1 LSTTPPTN
9 APDDE
14 QPPAPIIEDEEYPV
28 DRLRSRLNESLGG
41 RPLTVYLVLFAGAA
55 TLLLLLAVV
64 WISAQGGGEK
74 DELICTEI
82 APADARAAVLGGQVQ
97 RINILVDKDDPMQS
111 LTGVQLR
118 FTDGSC
124 RQTPQGA
131 ALRDELFSIIGA
143 VNLYNE
149 YSDSSIRIHYQSQNI
164 QLELLITPTPTT
176 IPTETPSPT
185 VTTEPTATAEPTSPP
200 TPSPTHTPA
209 PTHTAAPTEPATVSP
224 TRTTPALTPTVS
236 GGQRVPVGNPG
247 A

>member
-9 APDDE
+9 GPDDE
-14 QPPAPIIEDEEYPV
+14 QQPAPIIEDEEYPV

-74 DELICTEI
+74 DELICTEVS
-82 APADARAAVLGGQVQ
+82 PADARAAVLSGQVQ

-118 FTDGSC
+118 FSDGSC

-143 VNLYNE
+143 VNLFNE
-149 YSDSSIRIHYQSQNI
+149 YSDSSIRIHYQSQDI

-176 IPTETPSPT
+176 ISTETPSPT
-185 VTTEPTATAEPTSPP
+185 VTTEPTATSEPTATPS
-200 TPSPTHTPA
+200 PSPTHTEA
-209 PTHTAAPTEPATVSP
+209 PTHTAAPTQPATASP
-224 TRTTPALTPTVS
+224 TRAAPTVTPTAS
-236 GGQRVPVGNPG
+236 GQRVPVGNPG

>member
-1 LSTTPPTN
+1 LSTTPPTTG
-9 APDDE
+9 PEDK
-14 QPPAPIIEDEEYPV
+14 QQPAPIVEDEEFPV

-64 WISAQGGGEK
+64 WISAQGGGDK

-82 APADARAAVLGGQVQ
+82 APADARAAVFGAQIQ

-118 FTDGSC
+118 FTDGTC

-131 ALRDELFSIIGA
+131 AVRDELLGIIGA

-149 YSDSSIRIHYQSQNI
+149 YSDSSIRIHYQSQDI

-176 IPTETPSPT
+176 VSTETATPT
-185 VTTEPTATAEPTSPP
+185 VTTEPTATMTLP
-200 TPSPTHTPA
+200 
-209 PTHTAAPTEPATVSP
+209 PTHTAVPTHTIAPTQPAVASP
-224 TRTTPALTPTVS
+224 THAVPTATPTVS
-236 GGQRVPVGNPG
+236 GGQRVPIGNPG